1 MPRDYFE
8 PTSYDDDL
16 FDAEEAKRRKARR
29 EAAKAA
35 RDAMA
40 ETEAKAAVILKAR
53 IDERARETNRRQVIA
68 EYQAAGVLPLQI
80 GRDGRP
86 TVSLSMLLRFG
97 WEVREISGKPTLIAP
112 AGYRPPRAEPEPD
125 IEFGA
130 PRIEDDE
137 SENPAP

>member
-16 FDAEEAKRRKARR
+16 FDAEEAKRRTARR

-68 EYQAAGVLPLQI
+68 EYQAAGVEPLEV
-80 GRDGRP
+80 DGNGKP
-86 TVSLSMLLRFG
+86 TVSLSMLLRLG
-97 WEVREISGKPTLIAP
+97 WRVENISGQPTLIRPRWMAAP
-112 AGYRPPRAEPEPD
+112 RPVEEPV
-125 IEFGA
+125 FGA
-130 PRIEDDE
+130 PAPE

>member
-1 MPRDYFE
+1 MTRDYYD
-8 PTSYDDDL
+8 PQSYDDDL
-16 FDAEEAKRRKARR
+16 FEADQARARKAKREEAQ
-29 EAAKAA
+29 AAMQKV
-35 RDAMA
+35 RDHDAML
-40 ETEAKAAVILKAR
+40 AAQLKAR
-53 IDERARETNRRQVIA
+53 IDESARETNRRQVLA